1 LRQQPDFAGE
11 LVAPPG
17 HSADQSRLRTQRRA
31 QRRNLHLQD
40 ILLDDPVRPHASHQ
54 RLLADHGATRLDQRQ
69 QYVMRA
75 PAKPDWLT
83 VGKQFTAIWQ

>member
-1 LRQQPDFAGE
+1 
-11 LVAPPG
+11 
-17 HSADQSRLRTQRRA
+17 
-31 QRRNLHLQD
+31 LQD

-83 VGKQFTAIWQ
+83 VGKQFTAIWR